1 MQVSLTDYNVFEK
14 YGSWNHIE
22 KKSMQ
27 RHTQLSMT
35 LKPDFSQKRKHLKA
49 ILFQRRFTGR
59 QFPVSRILPRTPIL
73 LQNICSTGRNIT

>member
-14 YGSWNHIE
+14 MVHGTIL
-22 KKSMQ
+22 KRKSMQ

-35 LKPDFSQKRKHLKA
+35 LKPDSSQKRKHPKA

-59 QFPVSRILPRTPIL
+59 QFPVSRILPKTPIL
-73 LQNICSTGRNIT
+73 LQNICSTGMNTT